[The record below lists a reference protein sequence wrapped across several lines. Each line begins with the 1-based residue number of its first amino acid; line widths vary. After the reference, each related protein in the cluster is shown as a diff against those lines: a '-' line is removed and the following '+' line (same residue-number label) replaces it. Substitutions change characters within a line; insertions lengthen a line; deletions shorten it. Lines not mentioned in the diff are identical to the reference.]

1 LEEVLMR
8 PASVFVRPLLPV
20 EGQRLKRLSR
30 QGEHFATRQRA
41 MILLA
46 SATEMSAPEIA
57 RALITDES
65 QVREVIHDFNERGFE
80 SLRPNWRGGR
90 PRRITDDER
99 ARIVTVAG
107 ARPDAQGLPLTRWSL
122 PRLSRHLAQ
131 EGVVVSTAHLG
142 RILKQAGLSFQ
153 RTRSWKASP
162 DPDYEAKAARILALY
177 RQPPEDGPVISFD
190 EMGPISLRPQQGA
203 GWARPG
209 RPERSEPRSG
219 ALDCRGAEV
228 GCGRQVGGQ
237 SRETR

>member
-20 EGQRLKRLSR
+20 EGQRRKRLSR

-107 ARPDAQGLPLTRWSL
+107 ARPDAQGLPL
-122 PRLSRHLAQ
+122 
-131 EGVVVSTAHLG
+131 
-142 RILKQAGLSFQ
+142 
-153 RTRSWKASP
+153 
-162 DPDYEAKAARILALY
+162 
-177 RQPPEDGPVISFD
+177 
-190 EMGPISLRPQQGA
+190 
-203 GWARPG
+203 
-209 RPERSEPRSG
+209 
-219 ALDCRGAEV
+219 
-228 GCGRQVGGQ
+228 
-237 SRETR
+237 